1 MRVCIPACTRSDIIS
16 ASCIWY
22 HTCKLLGA
30 WDTLKNSG
38 SHIDASLSRQPLVK
52 GERLVRHEVN
62 AVMLEHGS
70 LQQCKVTSHISYSSL
85 CGNVFCS
92 KTAGSENRL
101 LPQRVCCPQ
110 RCAMPVQHA
119 KVSEQAQEDTSP
131 VKNICD
137 KQVSSWRHI
146 SCHTDKNRY
155 YTWS

>member
-1 MRVCIPACTRSDIIS
+1 MS
-16 ASCIWY
+16 ASRPPEDNNV
-22 HTCKLLGA
+22 GA
-30 WDTLKNSG
+30 RKPRKNSG
-38 SHIDASLSRQPLVK
+38 SHIDASHSRQPLVK
-52 GERLVRHEVN
+52 GERLVHHEVN

-110 RCAMPVQHA
+110 QSAMPVQLMRGP
-119 KVSEQAQEDTSP
+119 EQAQGHTSP
-131 VKNICD
+131 KKNRCD

-155 YTWS
+155 YT

>member
-1 MRVCIPACTRSDIIS
+1 MSYSCVLLFACLQEDTS
-16 ASCIWY
+16 AVGSQSSR
-22 HTCKLLGA
+22 
-30 WDTLKNSG
+30 KNSG
-38 SHIDASLSRQPLVK
+38 SHIDASHSRQPLVK

-155 YTWS
+155 YT

>member
-1 MRVCIPACTRSDIIS
+1 MHPAPGCPVSVAARRKHHC
-16 ASCIWY
+16 ASCVNASV
-22 HTCKLLGA
+22 G
-30 WDTLKNSG
+30 DQGPRKNSG
-38 SHIDASLSRQPLVK
+38 SHIDASHSRQPLVK

-155 YTWS
+155 YT

>member
-1 MRVCIPACTRSDIIS
+1 MCAQQCTPSIF
-16 ASCIWY
+16 SCFAIVSGVSRA
-22 HTCKLLGA
+22 KIEEV
-30 WDTLKNSG
+30 TLN
-38 SHIDASLSRQPLVK
+38 ALRTRQSLVK

-70 LQQCKVTSHISYSSL
+70 LQQCKVTSHISYSISY
-85 CGNVFCS
+85 VTFFCS
-92 KTAGSENRL
+92 QAARSEDRL

-155 YTWS
+155 YT

>member
-1 MRVCIPACTRSDIIS
+1 MISKAMNECWSDPVIVG
-16 ASCIWY
+16 AL
-22 HTCKLLGA
+22 KLR
-30 WDTLKNSG
+30 KNCG
-38 SHIDASLSRQPLVK
+38 SHIDASHSRQPLVK

-119 KVSEQAQEDTSP
+119 KVSEQAQENTSP
-131 VKNICD
+131 VKNRCD